1 MRHDRDHGQP
11 VTSRKASRSRGLPR
25 DGGQGLV
32 EFALVIPVI
41 MLLIFGA
48 VDLGRAVYAY
58 NTIANAA
65 RDGARVAAVNQIE
78 TSPDC
83 NEDRP
88 VEDPLNPHWSIKRCA
103 AGSALTL
110 GVQQSAVTVEYHT
123 PSGTSLTC
131 TSSTLNVGCIAAVT
145 VHYTYTPMTPVI
157 GDLVGNI
164 AINSTSQMPI
174 ERIFP

>member
-1 MRHDRDHGQP
+1 MTDAGVLTAAR
-11 VTSRKASRSRGLPR
+11 VPR
-25 DGGQGLV
+25 DRGQGLV

-65 RDGARVAAVNQIE
+65 RDGARVAAVNQIA

-88 VEDPLNPHWSIKRCA
+88 VENPATPHWSIKRCA
-103 AGSALTL
+103 ADSALTL
-110 GVQQSAVTVEYHT
+110 GVQPGDVTVAYSA

-131 TSSTLNVGCIAAVT
+131 TSVTINVGCIASVT
-145 VHYTYTPMTPVI
+145 VTYRYTPMTPVI

-174 ERIFP
+174 ERVFP

>member
-1 MRHDRDHGQP
+1 MRDSQPLKPFRLMRD
-11 VTSRKASRSRGLPR
+11 A
-25 DGGQGLV
+25 GQGLV
-32 EFALVIPVI
+32 EFALVLPII

-65 RDGARVAAVNQIE
+65 RDGARVAAVNQIA

-88 VEDPLNPHWSIKRCA
+88 VENPATPHWSIKRCA
-103 AGSALTL
+103 ADAALTI
-110 GVQQSAVTVEYHT
+110 GVRDADVAVTFSA
-123 PSGTSLTC
+123 PSGTSLPC
-131 TSSTLNVGCIAAVT
+131 TSSNLNVGCIASVT
-145 VHYTYTPMTPVI
+145 VSYTYTPITPVI
-157 GDLVGNI
+157 GGLVGNI

-174 ERIFP
+174 ERVFP